1 MKLLNKKNEDFI
13 ELFFKNHKVFF
24 CDSLPWKLF
33 NFENAKSQRDVNQMT
48 RIEYL
53 FSEYGFFNETYK
65 ENDEKNRDF
74 LLLGLGLS
82 YKLNRNL
89 ELYSNI
95 SENYRSVTFADIS
108 TINPAY
114 AINPEI
120 DDEKG
125 YTFDLGFRGNFKRKI
140 SYDANIFLLKYEDRI
155 GFIQK
160 VFPDGNVKSERGNVG
175 NALISGIETLFEF
188 DLNEIVLKN
197 NDFDF
202 TFFTNYSYI
211 NSRYLESDQVGIEGK
226 NVEFVPDHNLKTGF
240 KFGYKNLLINF
251 QYSYLSKQFTD
262 SSNAESGN
270 LSGVIGQIP
279 SYGLADLSMSYKL
292 NKMKFETGLNNIFN
306 KEYFTRRATGY
317 PGPGIIPSPP
327 RNFYLTI
334 QYKF

>member
-1 MKLLNKKNEDFI
+1 MDAAGNVI
-13 ELFFKNHKVFF
+13 
-24 CDSLPWKLF
+24 
-33 NFENAKSQRDVNQMT
+33 
-48 RIEYL
+48 
-53 FSEYGFFNETYK
+53 FNETYK

-175 NALISGIETLFEF
+175 NAVISGIETLFEF

-240 KFGYKNLLINF
+240 
-251 QYSYLSKQFTD
+251 
-262 SSNAESGN
+262 
-270 LSGVIGQIP
+270 
-279 SYGLADLSMSYKL
+279 
-292 NKMKFETGLNNIFN
+292 
-306 KEYFTRRATGY
+306 
-317 PGPGIIPSPP
+317 
-327 RNFYLTI
+327 
-334 QYKF
+334 